1 MDYQLIAPRLPE
13 LSVVEQVFHNR
24 GIEKENIQHY
34 LFTTDDDLIDPL
46 KIDRIKDGA
55 QMLIK
60 HIAAQDKTLIQV
72 DSDCDGY
79 TSSALLI
86 NYLNQFFP
94 AWVQNCLSYR
104 VHPDKEHGLI
114 LDTIPE
120 DVKLVI
126 APDSSS
132 NDYEVHKALHDRGC
146 DVLVIDH
153 HLADHVSEYACI
165 INNQMC
171 DYPTK
176 TLSGVGMVY
185 KFCSYLDELMG
196 EHMAQEYTDLAAVGI
211 VADVMDLR
219 DYETRHII
227 ELGMASQRNP
237 FIREMMKK
245 QEFKIQGKLNPFNI
259 GFYIAPFVNAVNR
272 SGTLEERILLFES
285 MLEYKAFE
293 QIPSTKRGCK
303 GLTETRVEQAVRTAS
318 NVKNRQGKT
327 RDAAQEIIEN
337 IIQKN
342 NLLDHVLLAIRL
354 SKEFAVDRNLTG
366 LIATQLA
373 NKYGHPTI
381 ILNETYHDNEQWWEG
396 SMRGAPNIPIKD
408 TRQILLDTNLIEY
421 CEGHANAAG
430 VGIKND
436 NFDLLINYI
445 DQQYKDIEF
454 TPSYLVDAILPYN
467 NDLGSNVLDV
477 ASYAD
482 YWGEGIREPIFA
494 FTNIRINKDNCQM
507 MKSNTFK
514 ITCGDLSFI
523 KFKMPDEDF
532 EQLYTEQGWKEL
544 TIIGTCHINEWG
556 GGEYPQVIIED
567 YEINRSFNFDF

>member
-1 MDYQLIAPRLPE
+1 
-13 LSVVEQVFHNR
+13 
-24 GIEKENIQHY
+24 
-34 LFTTDDDLIDPL
+34 
-46 KIDRIKDGA
+46 
-55 QMLIK
+55 MLIK

-94 AWVQNCLSYR
+94 AWIQNCLSYR

-153 HLADHVSEYACI
+153 HLADHVSEYACV

-237 FIREMMKK
+237 FVREMMKK

-303 GLTETRVEQAVRTAS
+303 GQIETRHE
-318 NVKNRQGKT
+318 
-327 RDAAQEIIEN
+327 
-337 IIQKN
+337 
-342 NLLDHVLLAIRL
+342 
-354 SKEFAVDRNLTG
+354 
-366 LIATQLA
+366 
-373 NKYGHPTI
+373 
-381 ILNETYHDNEQWWEG
+381 
-396 SMRGAPNIPIKD
+396 
-408 TRQILLDTNLIEY
+408 
-421 CEGHANAAG
+421 
-430 VGIKND
+430 
-436 NFDLLINYI
+436 
-445 DQQYKDIEF
+445 
-454 TPSYLVDAILPYN
+454 
-467 NDLGSNVLDV
+467 
-477 ASYAD
+477 
-482 YWGEGIREPIFA
+482 
-494 FTNIRINKDNCQM
+494 
-507 MKSNTFK
+507 
-514 ITCGDLSFI
+514 
-523 KFKMPDEDF
+523 
-532 EQLYTEQGWKEL
+532 
-544 TIIGTCHINEWG
+544 
-556 GGEYPQVIIED
+556 
-567 YEINRSFNFDF
+567 